1 MPLVNLYAFGHPR
14 YDNRS
19 SIILNVPAALKVLS
33 HSSECLRLPR
43 QFRAC
48 LLHRL
53 TARVEAAKPF
63 PRPLFALQEIFP
75 SETCVCLWLASRSGV
90 CGTRRCETHPTG
102 AGADSLPGAECL
114 PRSALR

>member
-1 MPLVNLYAFGHPR
+1 MRGPTSAVTINSTMPLVNLYAFGHPR

-33 HSSECLRLPR
+33 RSSEFLRLPR

-53 TARVEAAKPF
+53 AARVEAAKPF
-63 PRPLFALQEIFP
+63 PMLLFGSPEIFP
-75 SETCVCLWLASRSGV
+75 SEICVFLWLAFRSAA
-90 CGTRRCETHPTG
+90 CGTRRFET
-102 AGADSLPGAECL
+102 C
-114 PRSALR
+114 